1 MIRRTSEP
9 IVSLYPNLSGA
20 QTNTS
25 TRHSYVEIAGYI
37 YSICIEV
44 GGYLYSIYCN
54 PLLFRLSLHI
64 LSICCPKQW
73 MICLST
79 EQLHLKVFFNAF
91 FLLYSFQPTPTTS
104 LSEISLGFSL
114 PAATWS
120 CHHLWSSSLASMIEK
135 VWQLVF
141 CPLGWHPPIHP
152 PPCLRGMALKY
163 KPTMEILP

>member
-91 FLLYSFQPTPTTS
+91 FSFI
-104 LSEISLGFSL
+104 LL
-114 PAATWS
+114 PANPNHLALWNISGIQSS
-120 CHHLWSSSLASMIEK
+120 CCHVILPPPLVLIPGLDDWESLAVGLLPSRLAPSNPSTTM
-135 VWQLVF
+135 
-141 CPLGWHPPIHP
+141 
-152 PPCLRGMALKY
+152 LKRDGS
-163 KPTMEILP
+163 KI